1 MARASTLDL
10 DRSMPMMVRAD
21 AAAAGPGP
29 GSAALPPGVLR
40 KFLLVLSASA
50 AGAAALVALSQGGAS
65 QGWMAVMAYGVL
77 AGLCALASRVPAAW
91 LVHTTLTAIVA
102 AMCAVGFAAVS
113 LGWGLGS
120 PALMVLP
127 VIVCVLT
134 AVMGWRPGLLLALF
148 GMLVLATVAWM
159 RSAQPLLQG
168 APPLSLQL
176 SAHLLILAV
185 AYGGGVV
192 LAQLVGRTLHTV
204 QDREQRFRAM
214 LGLAADA
221 YWEIDR
227 NYRLVAAGQP
237 RRDGLVQAVGEGV
250 GVVPWE
256 LPNFACEPETLD
268 LLLADLGSRVAFRD
282 LPVTWRNREGGL
294 RHYLASGEPRF
305 DARGLFKGYWGV
317 ARDVTAVERAKKE
330 LEATETRYQ
339 DLFSHIPTPLV
350 LHRGGRVLD
359 ANPAGVALFGHDDL
373 TTLMGADLLAAYEP
387 GESRDR
393 ERRRLD
399 QLHGQ
404 PVGSSLP
411 VTDFWLRAGGQP
423 AAVRAT
429 AVRVQ
434 SDGGPALLSIYV
446 DVTERLA
453 AEEAVRRSE
462 AMLAHLVATSPDL
475 ITLTDMGTG
484 RYAMVNQAFERV
496 TGWSAAEAVGRTSL
510 ELGIWGNEAAREQFI
525 AALRASGTVS
535 DLPVLFVNK
544 AGQEVAMRVSAARF
558 VMDRRDYLVINA
570 RDVTAGERDR
580 LEREAILNNASIGI
594 AVTRDRHFVLANPHF
609 ERMFGWG
616 PGEMLGQTGAV
627 VWPTE
632 QDYLDVG
639 RLAGPALAR
648 GEPVEFERPGRR
660 KDGSTLLA
668 LVRAR
673 AVDPSRPVSSGT
685 AWIVE
690 DVTQRRQS
698 ERALARARDDA
709 EAANRAKSAFL
720 ANTSH
725 ELRTPLNGMIGL
737 ARMAASAQAT
747 EAERRTYLDQIADG
761 AQSLAGIISDILDL
775 SKIEAGKLQIE
786 AAPFDLA
793 ALLKTLD
800 HTYQT
805 LAAARGLKLGLDVH
819 ANLAG
824 AVSGDPLRVRQI
836 VTNFLSNA
844 LKFTERGSV
853 RVSARRADDGAV
865 LIEVA
870 DTGPGIAPEALS
882 RLFEPFTQ
890 ADQSTTR
897 RFGGTGLGL
906 SICRELAQLMG
917 GEVGVDSQPGEGSR
931 FWARLP
937 LAPAQSPASPAPAEA
952 PQGLAGMRVLM
963 VEDNAVNMLIAVA
976 MLQSWGVQV
985 TQAHDGRQ
993 AIAAVQDSEAQARP
1007 FHAVLMDVQ
1016 MPEMSG
1022 HEATR
1027 ALRRLQAGKGLP
1039 IVALTAAA
1047 LVTERDEALNAG
1059 MDDFLTKPIDADK
1072 LHATLLRWW
1081 RVG

>member
-1 MARASTLDL
+1 MARVSALDL

-21 AAAAGPGP
+21 ATRPREAFAP
-29 GSAALPPGVLR
+29 LPPAVLR
-40 KFLLVLSASA
+40 RFLLVLA
-50 AGAAALVALSQGGAS
+50 AGAAGAAVLVALNQGLTPQGAA
-65 QGWMAVMAYGVL
+65 AVMAYGALAVL
-77 AGLCALASRVPAAW
+77 CGLASRVPPAW
-91 LVHTTLTAIVA
+91 LVRAVVAAIVA
-102 AMCAVGFAAVS
+102 VMFAVGYAAMS
-113 LGWGLGS
+113 LGWGLGT
-120 PALMVLP
+120 PALTVLP
-127 VIVCVLT
+127 IIVCVLT
-134 AVMGWRPGLLLALF
+134 AVLGWRPGLLLALLGLF
-148 GMLVLATVAWM
+148 VLVAIAWV
-159 RSAQPLLQG
+159 RSSQPLLQG
-168 APPLSLQL
+168 APPLALQL
-176 SAHLLILAV
+176 SAHVLILAV
-185 AYGGGVV
+185 AYGGGVL
-192 LAQLVGRTLHTV
+192 LAQLVSRTLNTV

-227 NYRLVAAGQP
+227 NYRLVTAGQP
-237 RRDGLVQAVGEGV
+237 RRDGVVQALGDGV
-250 GVVPWE
+250 GAVPWE
-256 LPNFACEPETLD
+256 LPNFGCEPETLD

-282 LPVTWRNREGGL
+282 MPVTWRNASGSL

-305 DARGLFKGYWGV
+305 DARGMFRGYWGV

-330 LEATETRYQ
+330 LEVTETRYQ

-359 ANPAGVALFGHDDL
+359 ANPAGVALFGHQDL
-373 TTLMGADLLAAYEP
+373 STLMGADILAAYEP

-393 ERRRLD
+393 ARRRME
-399 QLHGQ
+399 QLQSQ

-411 VTDFWLRAGGQP
+411 VTDFWLRVAGQP

-475 ITLTDMGTG
+475 ITLTDVTTG

-510 ELGIWGNEAAREQFI
+510 ELGIWGSDAAREQFI
-525 AALRASGTVS
+525 AALRANGAVS
-535 DLPVLFVNK
+535 DMPVMFVNK
-544 AGQEVAMRVSAARF
+544 SGQEVAMRVSAARF
-558 VMDRRDYLVINA
+558 VMDRRDYMVINA

-580 LEREAILNNASIGI
+580 LEREAILNNAYIGI
-594 AVTRDRHFVLANPHF
+594 AVSRERSFVLANPHF

-616 PGEMLGQTGAV
+616 PGELLGRSGSV
-627 VWPTE
+627 VWPSDK
-632 QDYLDVG
+632 DYEEVG
-639 RLAGPALAR
+639 RLVGPQLAR
-648 GEPVEFERPGRR
+648 GEPVEFERQGVR
-660 KDGSTLLA
+660 KDGSKLLA

-673 AVDPSRPVSSGT
+673 AVDPSRPLTSGT

-690 DVTQRRQS
+690 DVTQRRQA

-737 ARMAASAQAT
+737 ARMAASTQASEAQ
-747 EAERRTYLDQIADG
+747 RREYLDQIADG

-775 SKIEAGKLQIE
+775 SKIEAGKLQVE
-786 AAPFDLA
+786 VAPFDLS

-805 LAAARGLKLGLDVH
+805 LATARGLKLGLDVH

-853 RVSARRADDGAV
+853 RVSARRGNDGAV

-870 DTGPGIAPEALS
+870 DTGPGIAPDALAM
-882 RLFEPFTQ
+882 LFKPFTQ

-937 LAPAQSPASPAPAEA
+937 LAPAQSLAAAGPAPAA
-952 PQGLAGMRVLM
+952 QSLAGMRVLM

-993 AIAAVQDSEAQARP
+993 AIAAVQDSVTEGRP

-1027 ALRRLQAGKGLP
+1027 ALRRLDPGKDLP

>member
-1 MARASTLDL
+1 M
-10 DRSMPMMVRAD
+10 
-21 AAAAGPGP
+21 
-29 GSAALPPGVLR
+29 
-40 KFLLVLSASA
+40 
-50 AGAAALVALSQGGAS
+50 
-65 QGWMAVMAYGVL
+65 
-77 AGLCALASRVPAAW
+77 
-91 LVHTTLTAIVA
+91 
-102 AMCAVGFAAVS
+102 
-113 LGWGLGS
+113 
-120 PALMVLP
+120 
-127 VIVCVLT
+127 
-134 AVMGWRPGLLLALF
+134 
-148 GMLVLATVAWM
+148 
-159 RSAQPLLQG
+159 
-168 APPLSLQL
+168 
-176 SAHLLILAV
+176 
-185 AYGGGVV
+185 
-192 LAQLVGRTLHTV
+192 
-204 QDREQRFRAM
+204 
-214 LGLAADA
+214 
-221 YWEIDR
+221 
-227 NYRLVAAGQP
+227 
-237 RRDGLVQAVGEGV
+237 
-250 GVVPWE
+250 
-256 LPNFACEPETLD
+256 
-268 LLLADLGSRVAFRD
+268 
-282 LPVTWRNREGGL
+282 
-294 RHYLASGEPRF
+294 
-305 DARGLFKGYWGV
+305 
-317 ARDVTAVERAKKE
+317 
-330 LEATETRYQ
+330 
-339 DLFSHIPTPLV
+339 
-350 LHRGGRVLD
+350 LD
-359 ANPAGVALFGHDDL
+359 ANPAGVALFGHKDL
-373 TTLMGADLLAAYEP
+373 ATLMGADVLASYEA
-387 GESRDR
+387 GESRER
-393 ERRRLD
+393 ERRRLQ
-399 QLHGQ
+399 QLQDQ

-411 VTDFWLRAGGQP
+411 VTDFWLRVQGQA

-475 ITLTDMGTG
+475 ITLTDVSTG

-496 TGWSAAEAVGRTSL
+496 TGWSAAEAVGHTSL
-510 ELGIWGNEAAREQFI
+510 ELGIWGSNAAREQFI
-525 AALRASGTVS
+525 AALRVSGAVS
-535 DLPVLFVNK
+535 DMPVTFVSK
-544 AGQEVAMRVSAARF
+544 SGQEVAMRVSAAPF
-558 VMDRRDYLVINA
+558 VMDRRDYMVINA

-594 AVTRDRHFVLANPHF
+594 AVTRERRFVLANPHF

-616 PGEMLGQTGAV
+616 SGELLGQPGSV
-627 VWPTE
+627 VWPSE
-632 QDYLDVG
+632 QDYEAVG
-639 RLAGPALAR
+639 RLAGAPLAR
-648 GEPVEFERPGRR
+648 GEPVEFERLGRR

-673 AVDPSRPVSSGT
+673 AVDPSRPVTSGT

-737 ARMAASAQAT
+737 ARMAASADAT
-747 EAERRTYLDQIADG
+747 EAQRRQYLDQIADG

-786 AAPFDLA
+786 ATSFDLE
-793 ALLKTLD
+793 ALLRALD

-805 LAAARGLKLGLDVH
+805 LAVARGLKLGLDVH

-844 LKFTERGSV
+844 LKFTETGSV

-865 LIEVA
+865 LVEVA
-870 DTGPGIAPEALS
+870 DTGPGIAPEVLAL
-882 RLFEPFTQ
+882 LFKPFTQ

-917 GEVGVDSQPGEGSR
+917 GEVGVDSEPGTGSR

-937 LAPAQSPASPAPAEA
+937 LPPAEGPVEPVPP
-952 PQGLAGMRVLM
+952 PQAHGLVGMRVLM

-993 AIAAVQDSEAQARP
+993 AVAAVQASLDEDRP

-1027 ALRRLQAGKGLP
+1027 ALRRLEAGQSLP

-1047 LVTERDEALNAG
+1047 LVTEREEALSAG

-1072 LHATLLRWW
+1072 LHATLLKWW
-1081 RVG
+1081 RPG

>member
-1 MARASTLDL
+1 MARVSTLDL
-10 DRSMPMMVRAD
+10 DRSVPMMVRAE
-21 AAAAGPGP
+21 AAPP
-29 GSAALPPGVLR
+29 SETLPLPPPPVLR
-40 KFLLVLSASA
+40 NILLVLSVAA
-50 AGAAALVALSQGGAS
+50 AGAALLIFSNLGAAPQALHVVAAYVALALMCGLGSRAPTAWLMRVLVAAF
-65 QGWMAVMAYGVL
+65 V
-77 AGLCALASRVPAAW
+77 
-91 LVHTTLTAIVA
+91 VA
-102 AMCAVGFAAVS
+102 MVTVGFSSVS
-113 LGWGLGS
+113 LGWGLS
-120 PALMVLP
+120 TPALNVLP
-127 VIVCVLT
+127 LVVCLVT
-134 AVMGWRPGLLLALF
+134 ALLGWRPGLPLA
-148 GMLVLATVAWM
+148 GVGVLVMCAVAWM
-159 RSAQPLLQG
+159 RSSQPLLPG
-168 APPLSLQL
+168 APPLPLQL
-176 SAHLLILAV
+176 AAHLLTLGV
-185 AYGGGVV
+185 AYGGGAV
-192 LAQLVGRTLHTV
+192 LAQLVARTMKTV
-204 QDREQRFRAM
+204 QDRERRFRAM

-227 NYRLVAAGQP
+227 NYRLVAAGRP
-237 RRDGLVQAVGEGV
+237 RRDGLVQALGGTV

-256 LPNFACEPETLD
+256 LPNFGCEPETLD

-282 LPVTWRNREGGL
+282 LPVTWRNRDGAVV
-294 RHYLASGEPRF
+294 HYLASGEPRF

-317 ARDVTAVERAKKE
+317 ARDVTAVERAKRE

-359 ANPAGVALFGHDDL
+359 ANPAGVALFGHQDL
-373 TTLMGADLLAAYEP
+373 STLMGADVLAAYEA
-387 GESRDR
+387 GDSRDR
-393 ERRRLD
+393 ERQRLE

-411 VTDFWLRAGGQP
+411 VTDFWLRVKGQP

-462 AMLAHLVATSPDL
+462 AMLAHLVATSPDV
-475 ITLTDMGTG
+475 ITLNDISTG
-484 RYAMVNQAFERV
+484 KFAMVNQAFERV
-496 TGWSAAEAVGRTSL
+496 LGWTAAEAVGRSGID
-510 ELGIWGNEAAREQFI
+510 LGIWTHGDERERFVAAVLSDQ
-525 AALRASGTVS
+525 AVSGM
-535 DLPVLFVNK
+535 PVTFTGK
-544 AGQEVAMRVSAARF
+544 HGEVAMHISAARF
-558 VMDRRDYLVINA
+558 AMDRREYMVVNA
-570 RDVTAGERDR
+570 RDVTVGERER

-594 AVTRDRHFVLANPHF
+594 AVTRERRFVLANPHF
-609 ERMFGWG
+609 ERMFGWQS
-616 PGEMLGQTGAV
+616 GELLGQPGAL

-632 QDYLDVG
+632 LDYLEVDRIVG
-639 RLAGPALAR
+639 APLAR
-648 GEPVEFERPGRR
+648 GEPVEFERQGRR
-660 KDGSTLLA
+660 KDGSTLLV

-673 AVDPSRPVSSGT
+673 AVDPSRPVTSGT

-690 DVTQRRQS
+690 DVTQRRQF
-698 ERALARARDDA
+698 EHALARARDDA

-737 ARMAASAQAT
+737 ARMAASADAS
-747 EAERRTYLDQIADG
+747 EAQRRQYLDQIADA
-761 AQSLAGIISDILDL
+761 AQSLADIIGDILDL
-775 SKIEAGKLQIE
+775 SKIESGKLQIE
-786 AAPFDLA
+786 ATAFDLVD
-793 ALLKTLD
+793 LLKALG

-805 LAAARGLKLGLDVH
+805 LAAARGLNLGMDVH
-819 ANLAG
+819 DNLAG

-836 VTNFLSNA
+836 VTNYLSNA
-844 LKFTERGSV
+844 LKFTASGRV
-853 RVSARRADDGAV
+853 RVSALRAADGTV
-865 LIEVA
+865 LVEVT
-870 DTGPGIAPEALS
+870 DTGPGIAPEALPL
-882 RLFEPFTQ
+882 LFRPFTQ

-917 GEVGVDSQPGEGSR
+917 GEVGVDSQPGRGSR

-937 LAPAQSPASPAPAEA
+937 LAPVPGSLLQEPPAPPPM

-985 TQAHDGRQ
+985 TQAHDGRE
-993 AIAAVQDSEAQARP
+993 ALAAVQDSAATGRP

-1027 ALRRLQAGKGLP
+1027 ALRQLDAGKDLP

-1047 LVTERDEALNAG
+1047 LVTERDEALQAG
-1059 MDDFLTKPIDADK
+1059 MDDFLTKPIDGGK
-1072 LHATLLRWW
+1072 LHATLLKWW
-1081 RVG
+1081 KP